1 LFGIIL
7 IAIGSGGIRPC
18 LSTFGGDQFILAE
31 SDQMRQVIAEMFL
44 IIKNF
49 NWIALIIVV
58 VIHQVNKLN

>member
-1 LFGIIL
+1 LFGLIL

-44 IIKNF
+44 IINNF
-49 NWIALIIVV
+49 N
-58 VIHQVNKLN
+58 